1 MKKKHIKEIENVW
14 SKIPSVSPTE
24 MAKIRKRNT
33 MLKAKKEA
41 RVTMRMNAAD
51 LEALK
56 QIADDKGIKYQS
68 LIGMVLREYVA
79 KAS

>member
-1 MKKKHIKEIENVW
+1 MNKKDIKEIEKSW
-14 SKIPSVSPTE
+14 SKLRSVSPSELT
-24 MAKIRKRNT
+24 KIRKRNAL
-33 MLKAKKEA
+33 LKAKKEA

-56 QIADDKGIKYQS
+56 QIAEDKGIKYQS
-68 LIGMVLREYVA
+68 LIGMVLREYVD